1 MPGTLTYA
9 GWEDLAEGAEREIAV
24 GPLTRT
30 DLVRFA
36 GASGD
41 FNPNHHDEI
50 YAIQSG
56 FDKPFAHGMLQ
67 GGYLGQLLTEWLGPR
82 RSGPSASASAGRPG
96 RGTPSPAGRGWS
108 AATRRAGSSASRS
121 RPRPSTRTARSSSRP
136 GPRPRPRAELYKGPG
151 RQGER

>member
-67 GGYLGQLLTEWLGPR
+67 GGYLGQLLTEWLGPASLRTLRLRFSGQAWPGDTVTCRARVVR
-82 RSGPSASASAGRPG
+82 RYEEGGEQRVEIEAEALNQNGQELIQARA
-96 RGTPSPAGRGWS
+96 T
-108 AATRRAGSSASRS
+108 AA
-121 RPRPSTRTARSSSRP
+121 P
-136 GPRPRPRAELYKGPG
+136 
-151 RQGER
+151 QG